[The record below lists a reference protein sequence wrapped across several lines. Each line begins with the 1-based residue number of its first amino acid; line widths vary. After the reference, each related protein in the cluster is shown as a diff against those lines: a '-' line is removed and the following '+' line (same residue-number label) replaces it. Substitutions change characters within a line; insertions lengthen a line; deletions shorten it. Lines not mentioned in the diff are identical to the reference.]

1 MNAYKMKLQ
10 RAEDAKRSQ
19 VKILK
24 KTMDIHLQEKK
35 QTIQTLQELIE
46 EQENK
51 IAIMD
56 AKLKRNKGD
65 ENNNENTTYKS
76 IQKLIEKVTRLE
88 QEKVDLTQDLM
99 KTQSHVDSL
108 EKESKDKDKKEKEK
122 YGELEAKYR
131 ELEKEL
137 EECQMVGSRLE
148 LFLKS

>member
-56 AKLKRNKGD
+56 AKLKRNEGD

-88 QEKVDLTQDLM
+88 QEKIDLTQDLM

-137 EECQMVGSRLE
+137 EECQRVGSRLE